1 MSKPVSPMPE
11 GQRLFPYL
19 SVRGADRAIAFYVE
33 AFGAS
38 ERYRLPMPD
47 GRIGHA
53 ELAID
58 GVSFWLADEYPEMK
72 IAGPESLGGT
82 AVSLVLYVGDVDAF
96 VARAAARGATVERDP
111 EDEFYGDRTGVLLD
125 PFGHRW
131 MIHTRREEVSPE
143 EMKQRMAGARHG
155 DGSR

>member
-1 MSKPVSPMPE
+1 MKEPVSPVPQ

-33 AFGAS
+33 AFGAT

-47 GRIGHA
+47 GRVGHA

-58 GVSFWLADEYPEMK
+58 DASFWLADEHREIEFK
-72 IAGPESLGGT
+72 SPESLGGT
-82 AVSLVLYVGDVDAF
+82 PVSLALYVRDVDAF
-96 VARAAARGATVERDP
+96 VARASARGATVERAP
-111 EDEFYGDRTGVLLD
+111 KDEFFGDRTGVLID

-143 EMKQRMAGARHG
+143 EMRRRMTSA
-155 DGSR
+155 